1 MAEQRAA
8 RERSGGRQGSARSC
22 EARWEDRVP
31 GAAAV
36 AVQLHLRVDAMLLTL
51 RRHRV
56 GDESD
61 DTEEVT
67 DTSASF
73 AAKTDD
79 VAARR
84 PRTVVAAAR
93 CW

>member
-1 MAEQRAA
+1 MRLPAPAKVKVIGRAP
-8 RERSGGRQGSARSC
+8 ELSLDTPRSSC
-22 EARWEDRVP
+22 A
-31 GAAAV
+31 
-36 AVQLHLRVDAMLLTL
+36 
-51 RRHRV
+51 

-73 AAKTDD
+73 AAKEGVVAAKTND

-84 PRTVVAAAR
+84 PRTVAAAAQ

>member
-1 MAEQRAA
+1 MRLPAPAKVKVIGRAP
-8 RERSGGRQGSARSC
+8 ELSLDTPRSSC
-22 EARWEDRVP
+22 A
-31 GAAAV
+31 
-36 AVQLHLRVDAMLLTL
+36 
-51 RRHRV
+51 

-84 PRTVVAAAR
+84 PRTVAAAAR

>member
-1 MAEQRAA
+1 KK
-8 RERSGGRQGSARSC
+8 C
-22 EARWEDRVP
+22 
-31 GAAAV
+31 
-36 AVQLHLRVDAMLLTL
+36 
-51 RRHRV
+51 